1 MGQSLGARQGDG
13 PLAANRARS
22 AQPAAQ
28 ALQPKLKALFA
39 DKSGTIRQAAIR
51 AASALEM
58 KEAGPQLIAIV
69 VDKNT
74 FDGTR
79 AEALKG
85 LGRIRAPERLELAR
99 KALESDGSRS
109 HVEALRILVEADA
122 VAAREAVDKL
132 LEKGT
137 PFERQGTFSILAD
150 SPDSS
155 ADQALLPW
163 LDRLIAGQVPPEIQ
177 LDLIEAAGRR
187 PSHEVH
193 AKLAKYEATKPKND
207 PLSAYRETLVGGNA
221 GRGRQVFLTKAEVS
235 CLRCH
240 KYTMFGGAPTGG
252 EVGPDLT
259 GVGSRQ
265 TREYLLES
273 IVSPDQKIA
282 QGFESVVLATSDG
295 KVVTGVLRGE
305 DAKEI
310 RLMTAEG
317 LPITVPKSEV
327 EDRKRGP
334 SAMPADLV
342 TKLSKTEIRDLI
354 EFLARLKGK

>member
-1 MGQSLGARQGDG
+1 MLAELAGRSDLGTSIRTQALAMLGEWASPSGRDKVMGLWRPIAPG
-13 PLAANRARS
+13 PLSPRPKRCSPSSRRCLRTNRGRS
-22 AQPAAQ
+22 ARP
-28 ALQPKLKALFA
+28 LFA
-39 DKSGTIRQAAIR
+39 RPAR
-51 AASALEM
+51 LEM

-69 VDKNT
+69 VDQNT

-150 SPDSS
+150 SSDSS

-187 PSHEVH
+187 PSHEVR

-240 KYTMFGGAPTGG
+240 KYTMFGGPPRAARLAPT
-252 EVGPDLT
+252 
-259 GVGSRQ
+259 
-265 TREYLLES
+265 
-273 IVSPDQKIA
+273 
-282 QGFESVVLATSDG
+282 
-295 KVVTGVLRGE
+295 
-305 DAKEI
+305 
-310 RLMTAEG
+310 
-317 LPITVPKSEV
+317 
-327 EDRKRGP
+327 
-334 SAMPADLV
+334 
-342 TKLSKTEIRDLI
+342 
-354 EFLARLKGK
+354 